1 MTALKEGDEVA
12 GSFVEREIGLVIGDW
27 GAEDPLQ
34 RVACGWH
41 ATHSR
46 VRVCASRRRPCS
58 LSLGRARPSFS
69 TVLPVVFLK
78 YGVGTKLKILNNN
91 PVVFSSATSRPLQ

>member
-12 GSFVEREIGLVIGDW
+12 GSFVEEEIGLVIGDW

-46 VRVCASRRRPCS
+46 VRVCEQEEALQPFFRTRAALVQHCFASSLSEIRSWDKIENIEQQSCS
-58 LSLGRARPSFS
+58 L
-69 TVLPVVFLK
+69 
-78 YGVGTKLKILNNN
+78 
-91 PVVFSSATSRPLQ
+91 LQRHL